1 MPGRESFRRG
11 PKLTDLSVD
20 TKVKAAT
27 APHRKIRI
35 GDLLVSNGVI
45 TEAQLMSALAEQ
57 KKTGQKLGNTL
68 VDMGLIDETRLLEFL
83 SQQLQIPLIDVAGTR
98 VDPSVARLLPETV
111 ARRYRMAVLENRE
124 HDVLLGMADPTDL
137 FAYDEA
143 SRLLKKRV
151 RQAVVREADL
161 LRMLGRWYQDQ
172 EEINDLAGELH
183 QELSEGDVDL
193 QHMLTTIAA
202 EDAPVVRLLQKL
214 FEDAIQHKA
223 SDIHIEPEERVLRIR
238 QRIDG
243 VLQERVMNE
252 VRIASALV
260 QRLKLL
266 ANLDISE
273 KRLPQDGRFHIKVK
287 SHQVDVRLS
296 TMPVAFGEAVVMR
309 LLDQTSG
316 ILSFEQLGMP
326 DGIREQLRNIIRR
339 PHGML
344 LVTGP
349 TGSGKTTTL
358 YAALNELNTPQN
370 KIITVEDPVE
380 YRLPRVNQV
389 QVHEHIGLSF
399 ARVLRTALRQ
409 DPDVILVGEM
419 RDLETAQIGLRAAI
433 TGHFVLSTLHT
444 NSAVGTISRLI
455 DMGAQGYVI
464 ATALEAVV
472 AQRLV
477 RRLCKHCALTHAPDE
492 HESAWL
498 ARHRRAASEDA
509 GFRHGA
515 GCERCNNTGYQG
527 RIGVYELLE
536 MRGDLLVA
544 LRNQDV
550 DGFAAAARADAS
562 FRPISETALDL
573 ALGGQTSLAEV
584 IRVSGEGEG

>member
-1 MPGRESFRRG
+1 MN
-11 PKLTDLSVD
+11 DLSAD
-20 TKVKAAT
+20 GKAT
-27 APHRKIRI
+27 PSSAPQRKIRI

-45 TEAQLMSALAEQ
+45 TEPQLMAALAEQ
-57 KKTGQKLGNTL
+57 KKTGQKLGYT
-68 VDMGLIDETRLLEFL
+68 LIDSGYIDENRLLQFL
-83 SQQLQIPLIDVAGTR
+83 SQQLQIPLIDLTTFR
-98 VDPSVARLLPETV
+98 VDPQVVQLLPETV
-111 ARRYRMAVLENRE
+111 ARRYRVVVLENRDS
-124 HDVLLGMADPTDL
+124 DVLLGMADPTDL

-151 RQAVVREADL
+151 RQAVVRESDL
-161 LRMLGRWYQDQ
+161 LRKLGRWYQDQ
-172 EEINDLAGELH
+172 EALQDLAGELH
-183 QELSEGDVDL
+183 QELSAGDVDL
-193 QHMLTTIAA
+193 QQMLSTIAA
-202 EDAPVVRLLQKL
+202 EDAPVVRLLQRL
-214 FEDAIQHKA
+214 FEEAIDNKA
-223 SDIHIEPEERVLRIR
+223 SDIHIEPEEQVLRIR
-238 QRIDG
+238 QRVDG

-252 VRIASALV
+252 ARIASALV

-273 KRLPQDGRFHIKVK
+273 KRLPQDGRFQIKVK
-287 SHQVDVRLS
+287 NHQVDVRLS
-296 TMPVAFGEAVVMR
+296 TMPVAHGEAVVMR

-316 ILSFEQLGMP
+316 ILRFEELGMP
-326 DGIREQLRNIIRR
+326 DELRDRLRRIIRR

-358 YAALNELNTPQN
+358 YAGLNELNTPQH

-389 QVHEHIGLSF
+389 QVHEQIGLTF

-444 NSAVGTISRLI
+444 NSAVGTISRLV

-464 ATALEAVV
+464 ATALEAVL
-472 AQRLV
+472 AQRLL
-477 RRLCKHCALTHAPDE
+477 RRLCAHCARPHVPDE
-492 HESAWL
+492 HERAWL
-498 ARHRRAASEDA
+498 AKQHDA
-509 GFRHGA
+509 GAEAATYQQGA
-515 GCERCNNTGYQG
+515 GCERCGQSGYQG
-527 RIGVYELLE
+527 RLGVYELLE

-544 LRNQDV
+544 LRNQDI
-550 DGFAAAARADAS
+550 DGFASAAAADPDFVSIATS
-562 FRPISETALDL
+562 AL
-573 ALGGQTSLAEV
+573 ALARAGKTSLAEA
-584 IRVSGEGEG
+584 IRVSGDSDY

>member
-1 MPGRESFRRG
+1 MAEQAVASQDKG
-11 PKLTDLSVD
+11 PS
-20 TKVKAAT
+20 AA
-27 APHRKIRI
+27 PQRKIRI
-35 GDLLVSNGVI
+35 GDLLVSNAVI
-45 TEAQLMSALAEQ
+45 TEAQLMAALAEQ
-57 KKTGQKLGNTL
+57 KKTGQKLGYTL

-83 SQQLQIPLIDVAGTR
+83 SQQLQIPLVDVAGHQ
-98 VDPSVARLLPETV
+98 VEPEVVRLLPETV
-111 ARRYRMAVLENRE
+111 ARRYRMVVLENRE

-161 LRMLGRWYQDQ
+161 LRMLGRWYQDKQ
-172 EEINDLAGELH
+172 AIDELAGELH
-183 QELSEGDVDL
+183 QELAEGNDDL
-193 QHMLTTIAA
+193 RHMLTSSAA

-214 FEDAIQHKA
+214 FEEAIQYKA

-243 VLQERVMNE
+243 VLQERVMSE
-252 VRIASALV
+252 ARIASALV

-316 ILSFEQLGMP
+316 ILNFEQLGLP
-326 DGIREQLRNIIRR
+326 DAIREQLRGIIRR

-358 YAALNELNTPQN
+358 YAALNELNSPQH

-389 QVHEHIGLSF
+389 QVNEHIGLSF

-444 NSAVGTISRLI
+444 NSAVGTISRLV

-464 ATALEAVV
+464 ATALEAVL

-477 RRLCKHCALTHAPDE
+477 RRLCAHCAVSHTPSE
-492 HESAWL
+492 HETAWL
-498 ARHRRAASEDA
+498 ARHDHDGSG
-509 GFRHGA
+509 GFKQGA
-515 GCERCNNTGYQG
+515 GCERCGNTGYQG
-527 RIGVYELLE
+527 RVGVYELLQ
-536 MRGDLLVA
+536 MRGELLVA
-544 LRNQDV
+544 LRNQDI
-550 DGFAAAARADAS
+550 DGFAAAAKADTS
-562 FRPISETALDL
+562 FRPIVDAALDL
-573 ALGGQTSLAEV
+573 ARIGQTSLYEV

>member
-1 MPGRESFRRG
+1 M
-11 PKLTDLSVD
+11 TDLSLD
-20 TKVKAAT
+20 NKVSGSA

-45 TEAQLMSALAEQ
+45 SEAQLMSALAEQ
-57 KKTGQKLGNTL
+57 KKTGHKLGRTL

-83 SQQLQIPLIDVAGTR
+83 SQQLQIPLVDVAVLR
-98 VDPSVARLLPETV
+98 VDTAVVRLLPETV
-111 ARRYRMAVLENRE
+111 ARRYRMVVLESRE
-124 HDVLLGMADPTDL
+124 RDVLLGMADPTDL

-143 SRLLKKRV
+143 SRLLKKQV

-172 EEINDLAGELH
+172 EEINDIAGELH

-193 QHMLTTIAA
+193 QHMLNTITA

-214 FEDAIQHKA
+214 FEDAVQQRA

-273 KRLPQDGRFHIKVK
+273 KRLPQDGRFNIKVK
-287 SHQVDVRLS
+287 NHQVDVRLS
-296 TMPVAFGEAVVMR
+296 TMPVAFGESVVMR

-316 ILSFEQLGMP
+316 ILRFEELGMP
-326 DGIREQLRNIIRR
+326 DGIREQLGSIIRR

-389 QVHEHIGLSF
+389 QVHEQIGLSF

-444 NSAVGTISRLI
+444 NSAVGTISRLV
-455 DMGAQGYVI
+455 DMGAPGYVI
-464 ATALEAVV
+464 ATALEAVL

-477 RRLCKHCALTHAPDE
+477 RRLCTHCAITHVPDE

-498 ARHRRAASEDA
+498 ERHRGSGVQDA
-509 GFRHGA
+509 GYKQGA
-515 GCERCNNTGYQG
+515 GCERCGHTGYQG

-544 LRNQDV
+544 LRNQDI
-550 DGFAAAARADAS
+550 DGFAAAAAADDA
-562 FRPISETALDL
+562 FRPIASSALDM
-573 ALGGQTSLAEV
+573 AGAGQTSLAEV
-584 IRVSGEGEG
+584 IRVSGEGLD

>member
-1 MPGRESFRRG
+1 MADSVVEVRRSTTAG
-11 PKLTDLSVD
+11 PQ
-20 TKVKAAT
+20 
-27 APHRKIRI
+27 RKIRI
-35 GDLLVSNGVI
+35 GDLLVSEAVI
-45 TEAQLMSALAEQ
+45 SEAQLLSALAEQ

-68 VDMGLIDETRLLEFL
+68 IELGYIDEARLLEFL
-83 SQQLQIPLIDVAGTR
+83 SQQLEIPLLDVAGLR
-98 VDPSVARLLPETV
+98 IDAKVVRLLPETV
-111 ARRYRMAVLENRE
+111 ARRYRMVVLESGE

-143 SRLLKKRV
+143 GRLLKKRV
-151 RQAVVREADL
+151 RQAVVRESDL

-172 EEINDLAGELH
+172 QDLQELAGELH
-183 QELSEGDVDL
+183 QELSAGDVDL
-193 QHMLTTIAA
+193 QNMLSSIAA

-214 FEDAIQHKA
+214 FEDAVVHKA

-252 VRIASALV
+252 VRIAAALV

-273 KRLPQDGRFHIKVK
+273 KRLPQDGRFQIKVK
-287 SHQVDVRLS
+287 NHQVDVRLS
-296 TMPVAFGEAVVMR
+296 TMPVANGESVVMR

-316 ILSFEQLGMP
+316 ILRFEELGMP
-326 DGIREQLRNIIRR
+326 EALREGLRRIIRR
-339 PHGML
+339 PYGML

-358 YAALNELNTPQN
+358 YAALNELNTPQH

-389 QVHEHIGLSF
+389 QVHEQIGLTF

-444 NSAVGTISRLI
+444 NSAIGTISRLL

-464 ATALEAVV
+464 ATALQAVL

-477 RRLCKHCALTHAPDE
+477 RRVCRHCAQGHAPDE
-492 HESAWL
+492 HEAAWL
-498 ARHRRAASEDA
+498 AKQDPAGATPE
-509 GFRHGA
+509 GFRQGQ
-515 GCERCNNTGYQG
+515 GCDRCNHTGYQG
-527 RIGVYELLE
+527 RIGVYELLQ
-536 MRGDLLVA
+536 MHGDLLVA
-544 LRNQDV
+544 LRNQDI
-550 DGFAAAARADAS
+550 DGFAAAAAADKS
-562 FRPISETALDL
+562 FVPISAAALEL
-573 ALGGQTSLAEV
+573 AHLGQTSLAEA
-584 IRVSGEGEG
+584 IRVSGDADY